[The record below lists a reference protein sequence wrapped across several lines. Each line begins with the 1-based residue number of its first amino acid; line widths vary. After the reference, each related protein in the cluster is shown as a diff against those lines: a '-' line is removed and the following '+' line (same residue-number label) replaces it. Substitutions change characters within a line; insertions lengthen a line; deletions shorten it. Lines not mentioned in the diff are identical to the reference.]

1 MEILFIYL
9 IHVTDTKVMKIE
21 GKEAKRPFKGDVIT
35 RNQILGGLKMV
46 TILVR

>member
-1 MEILFIYL
+1 ME
-9 IHVTDTKVMKIE
+9 VKK
-21 GKEAKRPFKGDVIT
+21 AKKPFKGAVIT